1 MHDLILRNTC
11 YRPLNP
17 NKIVKAGLLR
27 YFQRSRPASTASSR
41 VDALDGGRRRRGAR
55 DLTPLHSVSVRRGAM
70 LTETRAH
77 DNGAAAGPGPGSS
90 AGFQRGIVVSDRSV
104 LEMSVAER
112 TRLVHHVHERWET
125 IAHAV
130 PHVKQTYNWDCGL
143 ACVLMVVRALG
154 ASAHHCDLRTLR
166 QLCRTTSIWTV
177 DLAYLL
183 RRFGADV
190 TFTTVTMGANP
201 AYESESFYRD
211 NLREDCERV
220 DALFKGAR
228 ANGISIERKSLSL
241 DAIKAYAGDGE
252 YLVILLVDKPKL
264 GVKPRDAMVLPE
276 GENNGRG
283 GSDRFGWLTGAAGKP
298 AAWGARRGSESA
310 STFANGTAPSRGYTG
325 HYIVVCGYNPVDG
338 EFLCRDPA
346 SHVRDLIITAENLEK
361 ARRAFGTDEDILLVR
376 NEALDQREVLAASRE
391 ADPAAEG
398 AAGPL
403 A

>member
-1 MHDLILRNTC
+1 
-11 YRPLNP
+11 
-17 NKIVKAGLLR
+17 
-27 YFQRSRPASTASSR
+27 
-41 VDALDGGRRRRGAR
+41 
-55 DLTPLHSVSVRRGAM
+55 M

-90 AGFQRGIVVSDRSV
+90 GPGSGFHRGIVSDRSV

-112 TRLVHHVHERWET
+112 TRLVHHVHERWEK

-220 DALFKGAR
+220 DALFEGAR

-241 DAIKAYAGDGE
+241 DAIKAYAGGGE

-264 GVKPRDAMVLPE
+264 GVKPRDAVVLPE

-283 GSDRFGWLTGAAGKP
+283 GSDALAWLTGAAGKP
-298 AAWGARRGSESA
+298 AAWGARDLRSGERVGVVDVRERYGSFARVHRALHRGVRLQ
-310 STFANGTAPSRGYTG
+310 SRGRRVPVQGPGVARQGSDHHGGEPGKGSTRFRHRRG
-325 HYIVVCGYNPVDG
+325 H
-338 EFLCRDPA
+338 PA
-346 SHVRDLIITAENLEK
+346 GQKR
-361 ARRAFGTDEDILLVR
+361 G
-376 NEALDQREVLAASRE
+376 
-391 ADPAAEG
+391 
-398 AAGPL
+398 AGP
-403 A
+403 AQGARGVEGG

>member
-1 MHDLILRNTC
+1 
-11 YRPLNP
+11 
-17 NKIVKAGLLR
+17 
-27 YFQRSRPASTASSR
+27 
-41 VDALDGGRRRRGAR
+41 
-55 DLTPLHSVSVRRGAM
+55 M

-90 AGFQRGIVVSDRSV
+90 AGFQRGIVSADDRSV

-112 TRLVHHVHERWET
+112 TRLVHRVHERWEK

-220 DALFKGAR
+220 DALFEGAR
-228 ANGISIERKSLSL
+228 ANGISIERRSLSL
-241 DAIKAYAGDGE
+241 DAIKAHAGGGE

-276 GENNGRG
+276 PCENEREERLRCEARVAHRRG
-283 GSDRFGWLTGAAGKP
+283 GEAGGVGSAGLEVGGSNPVGVDVRERYGSFARVHRALYRGVRLQSRGRRVPVQGPGVARQGSDHHGGEPGKGPTRFRHRRGHPAGQKRGAGP
-298 AAWGARRGSESA
+298 AQGARG
-310 STFANGTAPSRGYTG
+310 
-325 HYIVVCGYNPVDG
+325 V
-338 EFLCRDPA
+338 
-346 SHVRDLIITAENLEK
+346 
-361 ARRAFGTDEDILLVR
+361 
-376 NEALDQREVLAASRE
+376 
-391 ADPAAEG
+391 EG
-398 AAGPL
+398 G
-403 A
+403 

>member
-1 MHDLILRNTC
+1 
-11 YRPLNP
+11 
-17 NKIVKAGLLR
+17 
-27 YFQRSRPASTASSR
+27 
-41 VDALDGGRRRRGAR
+41 
-55 DLTPLHSVSVRRGAM
+55 M

-90 AGFQRGIVVSDRSV
+90 AGFQRGIVSADDRSV

-112 TRLVHHVHERWET
+112 TRLVHHVHERWEK

-220 DALFKGAR
+220 DALFEGAR
-228 ANGISIERKSLSL
+228 ANGISIERRSLSL
-241 DAIKAYAGDGE
+241 DAIKAHAGGGE

-276 GENNGRG
+276 PCENERGRR
-283 GSDRFGWLTGAAGKP
+283 GSDVKLGWLTGAAGKP
-298 AAWGARRGSESA
+298 AAWGARDLRSGDRIPSA
-310 STFANGTAPSRGYTG
+310 STFGNGTAPSRGYTG

-376 NEALDQREVLAASRE
+376 NEALDQRKVLAASRE
-391 ADPAAEG
+391 ADTAAKGLPAL
-398 AAGPL
+398 L

>member
-1 MHDLILRNTC
+1 
-11 YRPLNP
+11 
-17 NKIVKAGLLR
+17 
-27 YFQRSRPASTASSR
+27 
-41 VDALDGGRRRRGAR
+41 
-55 DLTPLHSVSVRRGAM
+55 M

-90 AGFQRGIVVSDRSV
+90 ALGIVSDRSV

-112 TRLVHHVHERWET
+112 TRLVHHVHERWEK

-154 ASAHHCDLRTLR
+154 ASAHDCDLRTLR

-220 DALFKGAR
+220 DALFEGAR
-228 ANGISIERKSLSL
+228 ANGIPIERRSLSP
-241 DAIKAYAGDGE
+241 DAVKAYAGGGE

-276 GENNGRG
+276 GENGERRG
-283 GSDRFGWLTGAAGKP
+283 GSDRLGWLTGKK
-298 AAWGARRGSESA
+298 RESA
-310 STFANGTAPSRGYTG
+310 STFVNGAAPSRGYTG

-376 NEALDQREVLAASRE
+376 NEALDRRKVLAASRE
-391 ADPAAEG
+391 ADTAAKGVPAL
-398 AAGPL
+398 L

>member
-1 MHDLILRNTC
+1 
-11 YRPLNP
+11 
-17 NKIVKAGLLR
+17 
-27 YFQRSRPASTASSR
+27 
-41 VDALDGGRRRRGAR
+41 
-55 DLTPLHSVSVRRGAM
+55 M

-90 AGFQRGIVVSDRSV
+90 GPGSGFHRGIVSDRSV

-112 TRLVHHVHERWET
+112 TRLVHHVHERWEK

-220 DALFKGAR
+220 DALFEGAR

-241 DAIKAYAGDGE
+241 DAIKAYAGGGE

-276 GENNGRG
+276 PCENERGRR
-283 GSDRFGWLTGAAGKP
+283 GSDVKLGWLTGAAGKP
-298 AAWGARRGSESA
+298 AAWGARDLRSGDRIPSA
-310 STFANGTAPSRGYTG
+310 STFGNGTAPSRGYTG

-338 EFLCRDPA
+338 EFLCGDPA
-346 SHVRDLIITAENLEK
+346 SHVMDLIITAENLEK

-376 NEALDQREVLAASRE
+376 NEALDQRKVLAASRE
-391 ADPAAEG
+391 ADTAAEG
-398 AAGPL
+398 VAALL

>member
-1 MHDLILRNTC
+1 
-11 YRPLNP
+11 
-17 NKIVKAGLLR
+17 
-27 YFQRSRPASTASSR
+27 
-41 VDALDGGRRRRGAR
+41 
-55 DLTPLHSVSVRRGAM
+55 M

-90 AGFQRGIVVSDRSV
+90 AGFHRGIVSDRSV

-112 TRLVHHVHERWET
+112 TRLVHHVHERWEK

-220 DALFKGAR
+220 DALFEGAR

-241 DAIKAYAGDGE
+241 DAIKAYAGGGE

-276 GENNGRG
+276 PCENERGRR
-283 GSDRFGWLTGAAGKP
+283 GSDVKLGWLTGAAGKP
-298 AAWGARRGSESA
+298 AAWGARDLRSGDRIGVGVDVRERYGSFARVHRALHRGVRLQ
-310 STFANGTAPSRGYTG
+310 SRGRRVPVQGPGVARQGSDHHGGEPGKGSTRFRHRRG
-325 HYIVVCGYNPVDG
+325 H
-338 EFLCRDPA
+338 PA
-346 SHVRDLIITAENLEK
+346 GQKR
-361 ARRAFGTDEDILLVR
+361 G
-376 NEALDQREVLAASRE
+376 
-391 ADPAAEG
+391 
-398 AAGPL
+398 AGP
-403 A
+403 AQGARGVEGG